1 MPSTIL
7 TPAHFFQLL
16 RHLFPS
22 GVFLYLPTTHH
33 SRQKHAKHISPTQV
47 SLLPLHSDVSIA
59 LVVSLRELTAYFLIF
74 HPFPTTNTLLAP
86 QAR

>member
-1 MPSTIL
+1 MPSTIP
-7 TPAHFFQLL
+7 TPAHFFQQLH
-16 RHLFPS
+16 HLFPS

-47 SLLPLHSDVSIA
+47 SLLLLHSDVSIA
-59 LVVSLRELTAYFLIF
+59 LVVSLIKLTAYFLIF
-74 HPFPTTNTLLAP
+74 HPFPTTNTLLVP